1 METGDGPLSP
11 LSESL
16 KGVDFMKKL
25 LSLLIVMILCSTM
38 LISCNDKSDSYEC
51 LGEFEHKVYSHYSI
65 DDFPE
70 FKGYGHC
77 YDIATT
83 YEEFANIVEDTN
95 SVSEDDF
102 EEYFI
107 FVSTKY
113 DWNTYTYASQ
123 EYKNFRVEN
132 GIVYLDRYVTYNKWV
147 GAGSS
152 IETYCFLIP
161 KKLLDKKELNIT
173 GFEITEYIK

>member
-1 METGDGPLSP
+1 
-11 LSESL
+11 
-16 KGVDFMKKL
+16 MKKL

-65 DDFPE
+65 EDFPE
-70 FKGYGHC
+70 FKGYDHC

-113 DWNTYTYASQ
+113 DNYSDRYSSQ

-132 GIVYLDRYVTYNKWV
+132 GIVYLDRYVTYNEYM
-147 GAGSS
+147 GEASS
-152 IETYCFLIP
+152 IETHCFLIP
-161 KKLLDKKELNIT
+161 RKLLGKKELNIT
-173 GFEITEYIK
+173 GFEVTEHGMFDE

>member
-1 METGDGPLSP
+1 
-11 LSESL
+11 
-16 KGVDFMKKL
+16 MKKL
-25 LSLLIVMILCSTM
+25 LTLLLTLILCLGVLVACDTPEES
-38 LISCNDKSDSYEC
+38 SSEEPYEC

-65 DDFPE
+65 EDFPE
-70 FKGYGHC
+70 FKGYDHC

-83 YEEFANIVEDTN
+83 YEEFANIVEDTKD
-95 SVSEDDF
+95 VSEDDF

-132 GIVYLDRYVTYNKWV
+132 GIVYLDRYVTYNEWLG
-147 GAGSS
+147 GASS
-152 IETYCFLIP
+152 IETHCFLIP
-161 KKLLDKKELNIT
+161 RKLLGKKELNIT
-173 GFEITEYIK
+173 GFEVTEHGMFGE